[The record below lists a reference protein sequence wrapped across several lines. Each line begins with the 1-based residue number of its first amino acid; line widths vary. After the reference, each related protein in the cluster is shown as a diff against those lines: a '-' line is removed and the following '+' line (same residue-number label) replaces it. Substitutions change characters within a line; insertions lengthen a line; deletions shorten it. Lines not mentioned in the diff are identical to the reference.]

1 MNGNTHYALD
11 YSYCFINSLASWILI
26 PCRRRSDSHHPGYRG
41 DCHSHQARDRSR
53 CLSLRFRKASPKRM
67 AATLFVRG
75 AMTPCGAH
83 NFLQYLID
91 FVFLHRPSRWFWVG
105 FSSLSQLRRRAKKFL
120 KSIAIVNYADEK
132 SVRQKYWQILSRS
145 RVVGRGHYLANAY
158 FRCLTGYS
166 KQFAKGR
173 HKRIRHV

>member
-26 PCRRRSDSHHPGYRG
+26 PCRRGSDSHHPGYRG

-105 FSSLSQLRRRAKKFL
+105 FSSLSQYRSAAFHLPGKKSSGKCPKQCQVEARHACACRL
-120 KSIAIVNYADEK
+120 PRNIEG
-132 SVRQKYWQILSRS
+132 W
-145 RVVGRGHYLANAY
+145 RGGN
-158 FRCLTGYS
+158 R
-166 KQFAKGR
+166 
-173 HKRIRHV
+173 